1 MIKSIRYKYQI
12 IRPLLKSENEYTVN
26 QVQKMFNISRHMVYY
41 WIERKY
47 VNARKKPDNTF
58 LIEITP
64 DSKAP
69 LREK

>member
-1 MIKSIRYKYQI
+1 
-12 IRPLLKSENEYTVN
+12 
-26 QVQKMFNISRHMVYY
+26 MVYY

-69 LREK
+69 LREKIETSYKADTMLKPPSLSA